1 LGKKGEKKAIK
12 ANRPVRADWKEGV
25 KKKQVGVSD
34 MTLLTKI
41 TNEAINENLQKRW
54 QNAEIYVSVPF
65 STTIHTPTHTNHRH
79 ILAMYSSV

>member
-1 LGKKGEKKAIK
+1 MGKKTGEKIK
-12 ANRPVRADWKEGV
+12 ANRPARADWKEGV

-54 QNAEIYVSVPF
+54 QNAEIYVNELFNLLKLKLKIYFLIDVYWPC
-65 STTIHTPTHTNHRH
+65 T
-79 ILAMYSSV
+79 Y